1 MEIDRVEGYRGIR
14 GQHLGRGRS
23 RELEFA
29 DPLREDSESL
39 DDWSKLARTKIR
51 VCGAY
56 RNVVDGIVVTEYT
69 VFKSSMKE

>member
-1 MEIDRVEGYRGIR
+1 M
-14 GQHLGRGRS
+14 
-23 RELEFA
+23 
-29 DPLREDSESL
+29 

-69 VFKSSMKE
+69 VFKSSMKGIAIEKVEYAQGRLIDRESNRAGIE